1 MDNNQLSDS
10 LMITAYCKS
19 KYFKKDFCTYS
30 PNLIW
35 QHAFGSGKP
44 NDFLVY
50 GLLLDASH
58 FSTTRTWKP
67 CLWFSEIKK
76 CFASTSDTNASRLIH
91 ESLNRLETAK
101 HLTRTTIGHRNPSD
115 ESNDIKI
122 KFDLK
127 THFDSDKKRA
137 TYDPLYDD
145 NPHEDSESSDE
156 IPF

>member
-1 MDNNQLSDS
+1 MKEFQLSDS

-19 KYFKKDFCTYS
+19 KYFKKDYCMFV

-35 QHAFGSGKP
+35 HLFGAGNP
-44 NDFLVY
+44 NDMLVY

-76 CFASTSDTNASRLIH
+76 CFASTSATNASRLIH
-91 ESLNRLETAK
+91 ESLNRLETSK
-101 HLTRTTIGHRNPSD
+101 HLTRTTIGQSNLSD
-115 ESNDIKI
+115 VFNDVRI

-127 THFDSDKKRA
+127 THFDPDKKKA
-137 TYDPLYDD
+137 TYDPLYAD
-145 NPHEDSESSDE
+145 NPHEDSVFSDE

>member
-1 MDNNQLSDS
+1 MKEYQLSDS

-19 KYFKKDFCTYS
+19 KYFKKDYCMFV

-35 QHAFGSGKP
+35 HLFGAGNS
-44 NDFLVY
+44 NDMLVY

-76 CFASTSDTNASRLIH
+76 CFASTSATNASRLIH

-101 HLTRTTIGHRNPSD
+101 HLTRTTIRQRNLSD
-115 ESNDIKI
+115 EFNDIRI

-127 THFDSDKKRA
+127 THFDPDKNRA
-137 TYDPLYDD
+137 TYDPLYTD
-145 NPHEDSESSDE
+145 NPHEDSVLSDE

>member
-1 MDNNQLSDS
+1 MKEYQLSDS

-19 KYFKKDFCTYS
+19 KYFKKDYCMFV

-35 QHAFGSGKP
+35 HLFGAGNS
-44 NDFLVY
+44 NDMLVY

-67 CLWFSEIKK
+67 CLWLSEIKK

-101 HLTRTTIGHRNPSD
+101 HLTRTTIGHRNHSD

-127 THFDSDKKRA
+127 THFDPDKKRA

-145 NPHEDSESSDE
+145 NPHEDSGLSDE

>member
-1 MDNNQLSDS
+1 MNDKQLSDS

-19 KYFKKDFCTYS
+19 KYFKKDYCMFV

-35 QHAFGSGKP
+35 HLFGAGNS
-44 NDFLVY
+44 NDMLVY
-50 GLLLDASH
+50 GLLLDASYYP
-58 FSTTRTWKP
+58 STRTWKP

-76 CFASTSDTNASRLIH
+76 CFASTSATNASRLIH

-101 HLTRTTIGHRNPSD
+101 HLTRTTMGQRNLSN
-115 ESNDIKI
+115 EFNDIRI

-127 THFDSDKKRA
+127 THFDPDKNRA

>member
-19 KYFKKDFCTYS
+19 KYFKKDYCMFF

-35 QHAFGSGKP
+35 HLFGAGNP
-44 NDFLVY
+44 NDMLVY

-58 FSTTRTWKP
+58 FSTTRTWQP
-67 CLWFSEIKK
+67 CLWLSEIKK
-76 CFASTSDTNASRLIH
+76 CFASTSATNASRLIH

-101 HLTRTTIGHRNPSD
+101 HLTRTTIRQRNLSD
-115 ESNDIKI
+115 EFNDIRI

-127 THFDSDKKRA
+127 THFDPDKNRA

-156 IPF
+156 VPF

>member
-1 MDNNQLSDS
+1 MNDNQLSDS

-19 KYFKKDFCTYS
+19 KYFKKDYCMFV

-35 QHAFGSGKP
+35 HLFGAGNS
-44 NDFLVY
+44 NDMLVY

-67 CLWFSEIKK
+67 CLWLSEIKK
-76 CFASTSDTNASRLIH
+76 CFASTSATNASRLIH

-127 THFDSDKKRA
+127 THFDPDKKRA

-145 NPHEDSESSDE
+145 NPHEDSVFSDE

>member
-19 KYFKKDFCTYS
+19 KYFKKDYCMFV

-35 QHAFGSGKP
+35 HLFGAGNS
-44 NDFLVY
+44 NDMLVY

-58 FSTTRTWKP
+58 FSTTRTWQP
-67 CLWFSEIKK
+67 CLWLSEIKK
-76 CFASTSDTNASRLIH
+76 CFASTSATNASRLIH

-101 HLTRTTIGHRNPSD
+101 HLTRTTIRQRNLSD
-115 ESNDIKI
+115 EFNDIRI

-127 THFDSDKKRA
+127 THFDPDKNRA
-137 TYDPLYDD
+137 IYDPLYAD
-145 NPHEDSESSDE
+145 NPHEDSVFSDE

>member
-1 MDNNQLSDS
+1 MDNDQLSDS

-19 KYFKKDFCTYS
+19 KYFKKDYCMFV

-35 QHAFGSGKP
+35 HLFGAGNP
-44 NDFLVY
+44 NDMLVY

-67 CLWFSEIKK
+67 CLWLSEIKK

-127 THFDSDKKRA
+127 THFDPDKNRA
-137 TYDPLYDD
+137 TYDPLYGD
-145 NPHEDSESSDE
+145 NPREDSGLSDE